1 MREQKE
7 LPPDEATWIFVLLA
21 LSTVIFLNCGVS
33 NPLEEKRDRQHVK
46 QHDIY
51 QINSQYHPSLHLR

>member
-7 LPPDEATWIFVLLA
+7 LPPDEATWIFVQLA

-33 NPLEEKRDRQHVK
+33 NPLEEKRDR
-46 QHDIY
+46 
-51 QINSQYHPSLHLR
+51 